1 MDTAEECIEMSTES
15 CDQAFSA
22 IVDDMEAG
30 LALRVTLAR
39 MTRTIGDHT
48 TKKLEPMAKNG
59 GGDLEPNGAGARL
72 ESIQLPD
79 SLCDTTGPTDAFAC
93 LVELAASLIDV
104 RSIAKQ
110 EDPATWFPV
119 FEKARS
125 LDKEAREK
133 LKDSTKLNASAF
145 QIATSLRKHIMSQPT
160 EYDLNGGLFSVA
172 RKIVMMKPLDLAT
185 DLQQLKYLVASLG
198 KVLSNNHARKRY

>member
-1 MDTAEECIEMSTES
+1 MLIEFGFIWNLFENNSKNLFEST
-15 CDQAFSA
+15 
-22 IVDDMEAG
+22 
-30 LALRVTLAR
+30 
-39 MTRTIGDHT
+39 
-48 TKKLEPMAKNG
+48 
-59 GGDLEPNGAGARL
+59 
-72 ESIQLPD
+72 
-79 SLCDTTGPTDAFAC
+79 
-93 LVELAASLIDV
+93 
-104 RSIAKQ
+104 KQ

-172 RKIVMMKPLDLAT
+172 RKVVMMKPLDLAT

-198 KVLSNNHARKRY
+198 KVLSNNHTRKRY